1 MKRRTFIL
9 LVIVILPVCYI
20 FYLASSL
27 IALVFED
34 GLKDSVSFAALEA
47 IGNRSSASHPIP
59 KIIHQTWKN
68 NDIPEQWQIAQ
79 FTWYVWSLGIKW
91 ANRVRSIDLHPDYH
105 YMVFWLRLIFAD
117 ILNSYGLTKTREVSY
132 LSSELIEKLLSRKT
146 ILGFYLYM
154 IHIPITFKEPMSY
167 ATLPSCIMEGLIWT

>member
-1 MKRRTFIL
+1 MKRHTFIL
-9 LVIVILPVCYI
+9 LVIVILPVCYV

-34 GLKDSVSFAALEA
+34 GLKDSVSFAALEE

-79 FTWYVWSLGIKW
+79 FTWYV
-91 ANRVRSIDLHPDYH
+91 
-105 YMVFWLRLIFAD
+105 
-117 ILNSYGLTKTREVSY
+117 
-132 LSSELIEKLLSRKT
+132 
-146 ILGFYLYM
+146 
-154 IHIPITFKEPMSY
+154 
-167 ATLPSCIMEGLIWT
+167 